1 MEKVPIRVY
10 QSTSDASG
18 IYYDS
23 SGLSGM
29 PSDGTA
35 DCGNLAAYIANSTF
49 PAFRT
54 IYVPLIPVTV
64 APVQPTREP
73 EE

>member
-1 MEKVPIRVY
+1 MEKAPVTVY
-10 QSTSDASG
+10 QSTTDASG

-23 SGLSGM
+23 SGLSAM
-29 PSDGTA
+29 PSNGTA

-49 PAFRT
+49 PASRT
-54 IYVPLIPVTV
+54 IYVPLRPVV
-64 APVQPTREP
+64 APAVPTPKP